1 MDNAEYVRERLNVPG
16 CEILA
21 RVDYASF
28 RPDGSLESS
37 ETRLFMTSLDPDK
50 VTPAELLQTIR
61 NHWQVE
67 NCLHWTKDRW
77 WDEDKHYLK
86 HSGSVFV
93 TLTNWALSV
102 LKLMQSPDEPIRATA
117 GEVHYDPLETLQRL
131 GW

>member
-1 MDNAEYVRERLNVPG
+1 VPG

-21 RVDYASF
+21 RVDYESL

-37 ETRLFMTSLDPDK
+37 ESRLYMTSLDPGK

-86 HSGSVFV
+86 RSGNVFI

-102 LKLMQSPDEPIRATA
+102 LKLMQCPGDNIRATA
-117 GEVHYDPLETLQRL
+117 GDVHFAPEETLRML
-131 GW
+131 GFQTE